1 MSDNLYY
8 HEKNPT
14 IHLRT
19 WVLGQM
25 AWGAFLAGI
34 VLTGAI
40 VFVVVL
46 YIIGQFLP
54 EESRKTPDPMPR
66 SSLEQPLTVEGHD
79 LA

>member
-19 WVLGQM
+19 WVFGQM
-25 AWGAFLAGI
+25 VWGAFIAGL
-34 VLTGAI
+34 VLGGIGVFIGAI
-40 VFVVVL
+40 YVVGL
-46 YIIGQFLP
+46 FLP
-54 EESRKTPDPMPR
+54 EESRQTPDPMPR
-66 SSLEQPLTVEGHD
+66 SSLEQPLTVAGHD